1 MLDFPKM
8 AAGEQSLLSTPAI
21 SLFGAMAIQELSA
34 LARQASIHIV
44 LRYKHR

>member
-21 SLFGAMAIQELSA
+21 SLFGAMAI
-34 LARQASIHIV
+34 
-44 LRYKHR
+44 